1 MKTLVARAVT
11 LGGAAAL
18 VLAGIAPAGADIVRN
33 SVGADGTTSVVYA
46 PGVTS
51 DVDYWIFSNQQMTGC
66 DAADGSAATVT
77 INTSPATGL
86 VVDTN
91 LAAAGNQASLTF
103 TACGTASAGQRK
115 PVRFAP
121 TGPGS
126 WTVSVTVA
134 DTNGNYNDNQTFTY
148 TATGTPNAKPTVA
161 VTGVLAQPYPYD
173 AQPTPGCQVS
183 DTEDGTF
190 SYPAGLT
197 LSGFTGPLASY
208 GLGTRTASCDYT
220 DQGGEIADTASVTW
234 TVVDEVAPA
243 FTAPADQVI
252 DATSPAGAVA
262 TWSLSAT
269 DNVALADG
277 SPSCDADSGDTFPF
291 GATTVTCTATDF
303 AGNQTTDDF
312 TITVKD
318 DTKPEISGGGSDP
331 VEATGPTTVVDFALP
346 TATDD
351 VDGPLVPICE
361 PAPGSAFTVG
371 STPVTCTATDA
382 HGNSSST
389 GFDIVVTDTT
399 PPALTVGDETEEAT
413 GPSGAAVSFIA
424 TASDLVDGDVPVTC
438 TAVIDGSSTEVASG
452 DTFPLGETLVSCS
465 ATDAHDNTGTADFT
479 VTVEDTTA
487 PSLTVP
493 AAVGPVEAT
502 GPDGAVATYAASA
515 TDTVDTD
522 VTVSCIPPSGSTFAL
537 GSTPVSCTATDDS
550 GNEATDG
557 FLVTVEDTTPP
568 ALSLPQDIA
577 AAATSASG
585 ATVGYSATAY
595 DLVDGAVTPQCT
607 PASGSLFAPGA
618 TTVTCT
624 ATDAAGNQ
632 ASDSFTVTVSFG
644 WAGFF
649 QPVDNNGV
657 QNVIK
662 GGQSV
667 PLKWNI
673 PIAGGGYVSSL
684 AVVASTT
691 QSLIACAAG
700 ANTDEVEAPTS
711 GATSLRYDTTANQ
724 YIYNW
729 QSPKTVNKCY
739 RVTVTLTDG
748 SKHEALFRTK

>member
-1 MKTLVARAVT
+1 MKTLVARVVT
-11 LGGAAAL
+11 MGGAAAL

-33 SVGADGTTSVVYA
+33 SVGADGTTTVAYA

-51 DVDYWIFSNQQMTGC
+51 DVDYWIFSNAQMTGC

-77 INTSPATGL
+77 IHTSPAGL
-86 VVDTN
+86 GVDTN
-91 LAAAGNQASLTF
+91 LGLAGNQTSLTF
-103 TACGTASAGQRK
+103 TGCGTATQGQRK
-115 PVRFAP
+115 PVRLAP
-121 TGPGS
+121 SGVGS

-134 DTNGNYNDNQTFTY
+134 DTSGNYNDNQSFTY
-148 TATGTPNAKPTVA
+148 TATGATNEKPTVA
-161 VTGVLAQPYPYD
+161 VTGVLAQAYPYD
-173 AQPTPGCQVS
+173 AQPTPGCQVT

-190 SYPAGLT
+190 SHPAGLT
-197 LSGFTGPLASY
+197 LSPYDGPLASY
-208 GLGTRTASCDYT
+208 GLGSRTASCDYT
-220 DQGGEIADTASVTW
+220 DTAGEPADTANVTY

-262 TWSLSAT
+262 TWSLGAT

-277 SPSCDADSGDTFPF
+277 SPSCDRASGETFGF
-291 GATTVTCTATDF
+291 GDTTVTCSATDVS
-303 AGNQTTDDF
+303 GNTTTDSF

-318 DTKPEISGGGSDP
+318 DTKPEISGGGSAP
-331 VEATGPTTVVDFALP
+331 VEATGPTTVVDYALP

-351 VDGPLVPICE
+351 VDGPLVPVCE
-361 PAPGSAFTVG
+361 PAPGTAFAVG

-389 GFDIVVTDTT
+389 GFDIVVVDTT
-399 PPALTVGDETEEAT
+399 PPALTLGDETEEAT
-413 GPSGAAVSFIA
+413 GPSGAAVSFTA

-438 TAVIDGSSTEVASG
+438 TAVIDGSPATVVSG
-452 DTFPLGETLVSCS
+452 DTFPLGETLVTCS
-465 ATDAHDNTGTADFT
+465 ATDAHDNTGTDTFT

-487 PSLTVP
+487 PTLALP

-502 GPDGAVATYAASA
+502 GPDGATATYAASA
-515 TDTVDTD
+515 SDIVDTD

-550 GNEATDG
+550 GNEATGG
-557 FLVTVEDTTPP
+557 FLVTVLDTTPP
-568 ALSLPQDIA
+568 ALTLPDDIDA
-577 AAATSASG
+577 GATSASG

-595 DLVDGAVTPQCT
+595 DLVDGDVTPVCT

-632 ASDSFTVTVSFG
+632 ASDTFTVTVTFG
-644 WAGFF
+644 WNGFF

-673 PIAGGGYVSSL
+673 PNGSGGWVSSL
-684 AVVASTT
+684 AVVQSTT

-700 ANTDEVEAPTS
+700 AGTDEVEAPTS
-711 GATSLRYDTTANQ
+711 GATTLRYDATANQ

-748 SKHEALFRTK
+748 SRHEALFRTK